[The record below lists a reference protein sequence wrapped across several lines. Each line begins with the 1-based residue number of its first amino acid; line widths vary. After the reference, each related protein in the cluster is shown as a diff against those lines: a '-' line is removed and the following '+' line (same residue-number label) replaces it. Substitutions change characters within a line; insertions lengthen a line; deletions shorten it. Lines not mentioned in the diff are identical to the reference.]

1 MKATRPLRALAAAGA
16 FGLLAFHAALLA
28 RRLAEP
34 ASLDATAAW
43 RWAVAFVIVGLSFSL
58 RQSAARLQRRQLLA
72 LMLAVVSLHAPGLQG
87 PAEIDRAV
95 EFWIAIPSVLGPA
108 LALSALAA
116 IGSTTAPRIAVRGA
130 RGIASRSVRRS
141 FPSLTPFSPR
151 PPPLSARA

>member
-1 MKATRPLRALAAAGA
+1 LKATRLLRAFAAAGA

-34 ASLDATAAW
+34 GSLDATAAW
-43 RWAVAFVIVGLSFSL
+43 RWGGAFVVVGLSLSL
-58 RQSAARLQRRQLLA
+58 RRSAARLQRRQLLA
-72 LMLAVVSLHAPGLQG
+72 LTLAAVSLHAPALQG

-95 EFWIAIPSVLGPA
+95 EFWIAIPSFLGPA
-108 LALSALAA
+108 LALSAMAA

-141 FPSLTPFSPR
+141 FPSLSPFSPR
-151 PPPLSARA
+151 PPPLTARA